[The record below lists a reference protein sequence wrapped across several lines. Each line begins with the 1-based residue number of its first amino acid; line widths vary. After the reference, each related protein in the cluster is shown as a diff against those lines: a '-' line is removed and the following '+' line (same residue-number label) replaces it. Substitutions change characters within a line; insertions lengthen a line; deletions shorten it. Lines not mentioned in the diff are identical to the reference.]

1 MSEEAKPNP
10 NPGLKVVKFS
20 QAVPDPTIPINFY
33 VRGQNWISYGANNL
47 YPNELIT
54 PLYNASA
61 MNRTCI
67 TSKHIYAV
75 GNGLKA
81 TNPEKEYVLNK
92 ANADDETWN
101 DVFSRATLDYI
112 IYGGC
117 ALQIIWNET
126 GDKIVEVY
134 NMDFNDIR
142 SGHID
147 RDSDK
152 VEWYF
157 HSSDWS
163 RFRKDLFKPRG
174 IKSFDPSQGH
184 LYPNQILYF
193 FEYTPG
199 SKYYPLPSYSGGLT
213 AAQVDVSVDSFHYF
227 NLMNGLSPSLAVSM
241 NNGIPSP
248 EEQQDIYSQ
257 LASAFSGVDG
267 AGKFFLTFA
276 TDKEHGTEVTP
287 IRSEND
293 TYYIQLSQRLAQ
305 QILTS
310 HRITSPLLLGIK
322 DIGGSGL
329 TNNKD
334 EITIAALHFQ
344 TTTITPIQKTM
355 IRLFNKILSYT
366 GDGVEVMI
374 DPLTLFNTEGEEVG
388 TQTVTEDA
396 EINAQPL

>member
-1 MSEEAKPNP
+1 MAESTSSNYSKIH
-10 NPGLKVVKFS
+10 KFS
-20 QAVPDPTIPINFY
+20 LQVPDPTIPINVH
-33 VRGQNWISYGANNL
+33 VRGQQWMNFGADNL
-47 YPNELIT
+47 YPNNLVT
-54 PLYNASA
+54 PLFNGSA

-75 GNGLKA
+75 GNGIESI
-81 TNPEKEYVLNK
+81 NPDLEYVLEK
-92 ANADDETWN
+92 ANSEDETWQ
-101 DVFSRATLDYI
+101 DIFSRAVLDYI

-117 ALQIIWNET
+117 ALNVIWNES
-126 GDKIVEVY
+126 GDRIVEIY

-142 SGHID
+142 SGLID
-147 RDSDK
+147 RETDK
-152 VEWYF
+152 VEFYF
-157 HSSDWS
+157 YSPDWS
-163 RFRKDLFKPRG
+163 RFRKDLFRPRA
-174 IKSFDPSQGH
+174 IKSFDPSQADK
-184 LYPNQILYF
+184 YPNQILYF

-227 NLMNGLSPSLAVSM
+227 NLMNGLNPSLFISM

-276 TDKEHGTEVTP
+276 TDKEHGTEIVP
-287 IRSEND
+287 VESAND
-293 TYYIQLSQRLAQ
+293 QYYIALSQRLAQ
-305 QILTS
+305 QILTA

-334 EITIAALHFQ
+334 EITVAALHFQ
-344 TTTITPIQKTM
+344 TTTIAPIQKTM
-355 IRLFNKILSYT
+355 LRLFNKILKYT
-366 GDGVEVMI
+366 GTGIEVKL
-374 DPLTLFNTEGEEVG
+374 DPLTLFNTEGDEVG
-388 TQTVTEDA
+388 TQTVTEDT
-396 EINAQPL
+396 EINAQPV

>member
-1 MSEEAKPNP
+1 MSEHKSHNFS
-10 NPGLKVVKFS
+10 KIHKFS
-20 QAVPDPTIPINFY
+20 LQVPDPTIPINTHI
-33 VRGQNWISYGANNL
+33 RGQQWMNFGADNL
-47 YPNELIT
+47 YPNNLVT

-67 TSKHIYAV
+67 TSKHIYSV
-75 GNGLKA
+75 GNGIQAL
-81 TNPEKEYVLNK
+81 NPDLEYVLNK
-92 ANADDETWN
+92 ANVEDETWN
-101 DVFSRATLDYI
+101 DIFSRATLDYI

-117 ALQIIWNET
+117 ALNVIWNET
-126 GDKIVEVY
+126 GDKIVEIY

-142 SGHID
+142 SGLID
-147 RDSDK
+147 RETDR

-157 HSSDWS
+157 YSADWS
-163 RFRKDLFKPRG
+163 RFRKDLFRPRG
-174 IKSFDPSQGH
+174 IKSFDPSQAD

-227 NLMNGLSPSLAVSM
+227 NLMNGLNPSLFISM

-257 LASAFSGVDG
+257 LASAYSGVDG

-276 TDKEHGTEVTP
+276 TDKEHGTEIVP
-287 IRSEND
+287 IESAND
-293 TYYIQLSQRLAQ
+293 QYYIALSQRLAQ
-305 QILTS
+305 QILTA

-334 EITIAALHFQ
+334 EITVAALHFQ
-344 TTTITPIQKTM
+344 TTTIAPIQKTM
-355 IRLFNKILSYT
+355 LRLFNRILNYT
-366 GDGVEVMI
+366 GYNLEVKL

-388 TQTVTEDA
+388 TETVTENT

>member
-1 MSEEAKPNP
+1 MSEELKT
-10 NPGLKVVKFS
+10 NPGLKVVKFN
-20 QAVPDPTIPINFY
+20 QVVPDPTIPINVH
-33 VRGQNWISYGANNL
+33 VRGQQWMNYGANNL
-47 YPNELIT
+47 YPQELIT
-54 PLYNASA
+54 PLYNGSA
-61 MNRTCI
+61 MNKTCLV
-67 TSKHIYAV
+67 SKHIYAV
-75 GNGLKA
+75 GNGLKP
-81 TNPEKEYVLNK
+81 TNPDLSQFLDR
-92 ANADDETWN
+92 ANSDDETWN
-101 DVFSRATLDYI
+101 DIFSRAVLDYV

-117 ALQIIWNET
+117 ALNVIWNET
-126 GDKIVEVY
+126 GDRIVEIY

-142 SGHID
+142 SGLID
-147 RDSDK
+147 RETDK
-152 VEWYF
+152 VEWYWY
-157 HSSDWS
+157 SADWT
-163 RFRKDLFKPRG
+163 RFRKDLFRPRQ
-174 IKSFDPSQGH
+174 IKSFDPSQAD

-193 FEYTPG
+193 FDYTPG

-213 AAQVDVSVDSFHYF
+213 AAQVDVSVDSFHFF
-227 NLMNGLSPSLAVSM
+227 NLMNGLNPSLAISM

-310 HRITSPLLLGIK
+310 HKITSPLLLGIK

-334 EITIAALHFQ
+334 ELTVAAMHFQ

-366 GDGVEVMI
+366 GTGIEVMVE
-374 DPLTLFNTEGEEVG
+374 PLTLFNSEGEEVG
-388 TQTVTEDA
+388 TQAVTEDT

>member
-1 MSEEAKPNP
+1 M
-10 NPGLKVVKFS
+10 KVVKFN
-20 QAVPDPTIPINFY
+20 QIVPDPTIPINTH
-33 VRGQNWISYGANNL
+33 VRGQQWMNFGANNL
-47 YPNELIT
+47 YPQELIT
-54 PLYNASA
+54 PLYNGSA

-75 GNGLKA
+75 GNGIEA
-81 TNPEKEYVLNK
+81 INPELEYILSR
-92 ANADDETWN
+92 ANPEGETWN
-101 DVFSRATLDYI
+101 DIFSRATLDYI

-117 ALQIIWNET
+117 ALNVIWNET
-126 GDKIVEVY
+126 GDQIVEIY

-142 SGHID
+142 SGLID
-147 RDSDK
+147 KETDK
-152 VEWYF
+152 VEFYWY
-157 HSSDWS
+157 SADWS
-163 RFRKDLFKPRG
+163 RFRKDLFRPRA
-174 IKSFDPSQGH
+174 IKSFDPTRAD

-227 NLMNGLSPSLAVSM
+227 NLMNGLNPSLFISM

-257 LASAFSGVDG
+257 LASAYSGVDG
-267 AGKFFLTFA
+267 AGKFFLTFS
-276 TDKEHGTEVTP
+276 TDKEHGTEVIP
-287 IRSEND
+287 IKSEND
-293 TYYIQLSQRLAQ
+293 QYYIQLSQRLAQ

-334 EITIAALHFQ
+334 EITVAALHFQ
-344 TTTITPIQKTM
+344 TTTIAPIQKTM
-355 IRLFNKILSYT
+355 LRLFNRILSFVAT
-366 GDGVEVMI
+366 GLEVKL

-388 TQTVTEDA
+388 TETVTEDT